1 MNDTK
6 ARILDTAEQLIA
18 AQGFAATSLRQII
31 AEAGV
36 NLAAVHYHFG
46 SKEELL
52 DHVIARK
59 ATAVNEERLAR
70 LERLEREAGPKAVA
84 VERLLEAF
92 LEPMIEVGSQNPQ
105 FVKLMAR
112 MQGEGMLRAIITK
125 HFQPTFAHFQKAL
138 RRSLP
143 ELPEAELY
151 WRLQFMFGAMSRAA
165 TGSGGF
171 PAPGMIQG
179 DSPDFACIIRRLQVF
194 LTAGLQAPAT
204 REMNTPEEVQQ

>member
-1 MNDTK
+1 MTDTK
-6 ARILDTAEQLIA
+6 SRILDTAEQLIA

-59 ATAVNEERLAR
+59 VTAVNEERLAR
-70 LERLEREAGPKAVA
+70 LQRLEREAGSAPVPVA
-84 VERLLEAF
+84 KVLAAF
-92 LEPMIEVGSQNPQ
+92 LEPVIDVGGPNPQ

-112 MQGEGMLRAIITK
+112 MHGEGMLPGIIAK
-125 HFQPTFAHFQKAL
+125 HFQPTVAHFLKAL

-151 WRLQFMFGAMSRAA
+151 WRLQFMFGAMSRAV
-165 TGSGGF
+165 TGPEGF
-171 PAPGMIQG
+171 PAQGIQG
-179 DSPDFACIIRRLQVF
+179 DSPDFAYIIRRLQVF
-194 LTAGLQAPAT
+194 LSAGLEAPAT
-204 REMNTPEEVQQ
+204 QEVNTPAEVKQ